1 MGGILDMINQR
12 ISQGISLC
20 IFYSLFTV
28 FLVQTSI
35 QRFEGGSYAP
45 IQNATI
51 SIVNISIS
59 IIGLAFSLSTKKQQL
74 NMSFFWMFQFIF
86 LGITP
91 LLTQLDPYPY
101 YLNTILPRDSVAQA
115 TQIVLVAQVASLFAQ
130 AATYR
135 KYGNS
140 DKLLPKSGETDVNNL
155 LRRTYISLFSYL
167 LVAPFIISTLGGI
180 EFLFKRVRI
189 SAATAD
195 LSVPLNAILLSI
207 LYVIPLVCA
216 LTLIYLR
223 SHVFIPNWQIYS
235 VIGWIILLSNP
246 FGNARQT
253 TLFLII
259 PLFFNLLR
267 KNRILAIG
275 FFLLLPFLLVYS
287 GSIVNRYN
295 GSLQTPQ
302 LLLVS
307 RSGDFDAFSQLA
319 NGLKLISLGE
329 FPIFRQVLGS
339 ILFFLPRSFWQE
351 KPYDT
356 GVELAR
362 LLQLRFQNLSAPWV
376 LEAYVN
382 LRVFGVV
389 FVAILLGFLLTR
401 IDLNVDHSIKFYL
414 LSSMTSG
421 LLFIILRGSLLQATG
436 RAVFTVFF
444 ILLLLRNSHRPLR
457 DKVE

>member
-1 MGGILDMINQR
+1 MINQR
-12 ISQGISLC
+12 ISQGISVC
-20 IFYSLFTV
+20 IFYSLFTL

-35 QRFEGGSYAP
+35 GKFESGLYAP
-45 IQNATI
+45 IQNASI
-51 SIVNISIS
+51 SIINISIS
-59 IIGLAFSLSTKKQQL
+59 IIGVAFSLSTNKQQL
-74 NMSFFWMFQFIF
+74 NMCFFWIFQFIF
-86 LGITP
+86 LGLTP

-101 YLNTILPRDSVAQA
+101 YLNTILPRENMAKA
-115 TQIVLVAQVASLFAQ
+115 TQIILIAQIASLFAQ
-130 AATYR
+130 AVTYR
-135 KYGNS
+135 KYRNS
-140 DKLLPKSGETDVNNL
+140 VKLTPKLGELDVVRL
-155 LRRTYISLFSYL
+155 LRRTHTALIFYL
-167 LVAPFIISTLGGI
+167 VVAPFVISKLGGI

-189 SAATAD
+189 NAATAE

-223 SHVFIPNWQIYS
+223 SHVDIPSWQIYS

-259 PLFFNLLR
+259 PLFFNLFR
-267 KNRILAIG
+267 KNRMLAIG
-275 FFLLLPFLLVYS
+275 FFLLLPFILVYS
-287 GSIVNRYN
+287 GSIVNRYD
-295 GSLQTPQ
+295 GSLQTPR

-319 NGLKLISLGE
+319 NGLRLISLGE
-329 FPIFRQVLGS
+329 FPIFQQALGS
-339 ILFFLPRSFWQE
+339 ILFFLPRSLWQE

-362 LLQLRFQNLSAPWV
+362 LLQLRFQNLSAPWL

-382 LRVFGVV
+382 LRVFGVI
-389 FVAILLGFLLTR
+389 FAAILLGFLLTR
-401 IDLNVDHSIKFYL
+401 IDLKVDQSIKFFL
-414 LSSMTSG
+414 LSSMISG

-436 RAVFTVFF
+436 RSVFTVFF
-444 ILLLLRNSHRPLR
+444 ILLLTRNSQKPVT
-457 DKVE
+457 DIVTKVHKS

>member
-1 MGGILDMINQR
+1 MINQR

-20 IFYSLFTV
+20 FFYSLFTV

-35 QRFEGGSYAP
+35 GKFESGSYAS
-45 IQNATI
+45 IQNAPI
-51 SIVNISIS
+51 SIINISIS
-59 IIGLAFSLSTKKQQL
+59 IIGLAFSLSTKMQQL
-74 NMSFFWMFQFIF
+74 NMAFFWMFQFIF

-101 YLNTILPRDSVAQA
+101 YLNTILTRDNMVQA
-115 TQIVLVAQVASLFAQ
+115 TQIILVAQIASLFTQ
-130 AATYR
+130 SVTYR
-135 KYGNS
+135 KFG
-140 DKLLPKSGETDVNNL
+140 DTEKLVPKSGATDVNGL
-155 LRRTYISLFSYL
+155 LRRTYKALFSYL
-167 LVAPFIISTLGGI
+167 LVAPFIISTLGGV

-189 SAATAD
+189 SVPAAD
-195 LSVPLNAILLSI
+195 LSVPLNAILLSF
-207 LYVIPLVCA
+207 LYVTPLVCA
-216 LTLIYLR
+216 LTLIFLR
-223 SHVFIPNWQIYS
+223 SHVYIPNWQIYS
-235 VIGWIILLSNP
+235 LIGWIILLSNP

-253 TLFLII
+253 TLFLVI
-259 PLFFNLLR
+259 PLFFTLLR
-267 KNRILAIG
+267 KKRLLVIG

-382 LRVFGVV
+382 LRVLGVI

-401 IDLNVDHSIKFYL
+401 IDLKVDQSIKFYL

-421 LLFIILRGSLLQATG
+421 LLFITLRGSLLQATG

-444 ILLLLRNSHRPLR
+444 ILLLIRNLPGPVR
-457 DKVE
+457 DKVT